1 MIKKSTFNK
10 KEIISFLSPGAW
22 YKVPQNQIGMVWH
35 PELVFQNMEKLVTV
49 SIYGSDE
56 KYKIWYSDDH
66 KEVQF
71 YQTIQ
76 VVFPT
81 LVSKNSQI
89 FMKLANF
96 LSWPN
101 CIKKYTYLGYICL

>member
-1 MIKKSTFNK
+1 MKNK
-10 KEIISFLSPGAW
+10 LFTSFLSPGAW

-35 PELVFQNMEKLVTV
+35 PELVFQNMENLVTV

-56 KYKIWYSDDH
+56 KYKIWYGDDQ

-76 VVFPT
+76 VVYPT
-81 LVSKNSQI
+81 LDSKNGQI

-96 LSWPN
+96 LSWQH
-101 CIKKYTYLGYICL
+101 CIIQ

>member
-1 MIKKSTFNK
+1 MFLFFKKLFFYQKNHS
-10 KEIISFLSPGAW
+10 LSPGAW

-56 KYKIWYSDDH
+56 KYKIWYGDNQ

-76 VVFPT
+76 VILT
-81 LVSKNSQI
+81 KNVA
-89 FMKLANF
+89 KF
-96 LSWPN
+96 L
-101 CIKKYTYLGYICL
+101 

>member
-1 MIKKSTFNK
+1 
-10 KEIISFLSPGAW
+10 
-22 YKVPQNQIGMVWH
+22 MVWH

-56 KYKIWYSDDH
+56 KYKIWYGDDQ

-81 LVSKNSQI
+81 LVSKNGQI
-89 FMKLANF
+89 FKEKLANS
-96 LSWPN
+96 LSWQH
-101 CIKKYTYLGYICL
+101 YIIQYIFRLHLPVTLVLKLFHLMTIFVIWILALLPLCLNS